1 MGRNY
6 KMIKAM
12 WKKGLKMI
20 GGDIGGTRP
29 VLGLV

>member
-12 WKKGLKMI
+12 WKKGLKMT
-20 GGDIGGTRP
+20 GGDIGGR